1 QNSFLAGGKII
12 LFNKD
17 LMLLQ
22 IISKDHIRSSNPCVE
37 PNPVVGIKKETSRK
51 PNCSQIVEK
60 FLFLDIMARI
70 TDYMRGQIIYSD
82 TPRCG
87 NPIVTDARLFDM
99 MV

>member
-1 QNSFLAGGKII
+1 
-12 LFNKD
+12 
-17 LMLLQ
+17 MLLQ

-70 TDYMRGQIIYSD
+70 TDYMRGQIIYSG
-82 TPRCG
+82 TPRCA
-87 NPIVTDARLFDM
+87 NPIFPGARLLHNIVNIQIFDTRNEI
-99 MV
+99 VLG